1 VSTALAQETHVKKH
15 TIPIATG
22 AAVAVL
28 AALTGC
34 STSASTDVAATSDAS
49 SSVSAACSDLQSQYG
64 SLKGTTI
71 KVATDPEI
79 PNYSFID
86 KTQSNTVQ
94 GFNMDWTTAVTDCL
108 GMKYT
113 VVQTSFDG
121 LIPALLAGRADTV
134 NSNLVATTDRLKQ
147 VDFVTFQKQIEVFL
161 RAKGNPKGISSIADL
176 CGNRIAVV
184 PSSLEQALAVQQS
197 KQCTDDG
204 KKPVTIAT
212 YKDLAG
218 GTQAVL
224 TGRSDV
230 FMEPDSFA
238 IESVKANAD
247 ELEYS
252 DRIPEGDT
260 FIGWALQKSD
270 TDLGKALE
278 AASKALQSDGTEAK
292 LFTKWK
298 QSADY
303 VSDVTYMTK

>member
-1 VSTALAQETHVKKH
+1 MKKH

-22 AAVAVL
+22 TAVALL
-28 AALTGC
+28 AALTAC
-34 STSASTDVAATSDAS
+34 SSSGTTNAAATSSPDA
-49 SSVSAACSDLQSQYG
+49 SVSAACTALQSQY
-64 SLKGTTI
+64 SSVKGTTI

-86 KTQSNTVQ
+86 KTKSNSVQ
-94 GFNMDWTTAVTDCL
+94 GFNIDWTTAVTECL

-161 RAKGNPKGISSIADL
+161 RAKGNPKGISSFADL
-176 CGNRIAVV
+176 CGNSIAVV
-184 PSSLEQALAVQQS
+184 PSSLEQALAVKES
-197 KQCTDDG
+197 AKCTADG
-204 KKPVTIAT
+204 KKAITIAT

-238 IESVKANAD
+238 DESAKANASK
-247 ELEYS
+247 LEVS

-260 FIGWALQKSD
+260 YIGWALQKSK
-270 TDLGKALE
+270 TNLGKALE
-278 AASKALQSDGTEAK
+278 AASKALQADGTEAK
-292 LFTKWK
+292 VFAKWN
-298 QSADY
+298 QSTDY
-303 VSDVTYMTK
+303 VSTVEYLTK